1 MQGLFM
7 LAPFMVAVSGGSG
20 SGKTTFVSK
29 LQARLE
35 KERPLVVNIDH
46 YYKDLGHL
54 SHEER
59 AACNFDDPESIEK
72 SLLYKQISL
81 LHSGQSVDRPSYDF
95 ASHTRTESTVALEP
109 SPVIIM
115 DGIFSL
121 CYPELL
127 QLFDLKIFIDVE
139 DDIRVVRRIRRDTA
153 ERGRSF
159 ESCASQYLGSV
170 KAMHRKHIEP
180 TKISADIVIPWHTMN
195 ERAVNYI
202 ADLIQLSVQRR
213 SL

>member
-1 MQGLFM
+1 MLG

-29 LQARLE
+29 LKSRLE
-35 KERPLVVNIDH
+35 REQPLVISIDH
-46 YYKDLGHL
+46 YYRDL
-54 SHEER
+54 SHLEPEER
-59 AACNFDDPESIEK
+59 AKTNFDDPDSIE
-72 SLLYKQISL
+72 STLLFEQISHL
-81 LHSGQSVDRPSYDF
+81 QQNQSVERPSYDF
-95 ASHTRTESTVALEP
+95 PSHSRTAETVRLDP

-121 CYPELL
+121 CYPELFH
-127 QLFDLKIFIDVE
+127 LFDLKIYIDV
-139 DDIRVVRRIRRDTA
+139 DDDVRVVRRIRRDMA
-153 ERGRSF
+153 ERGRTF

-170 KAMHRKHIEP
+170 KAMHRKFIEP
-180 TKISADIVIPWHTMN
+180 TKTHADIVIPWQNIN
-195 ERAVNYI
+195 ERAVNYV

>member
-1 MQGLFM
+1 M

-29 LQARLE
+29 LQRRLE
-35 KERPLVVNIDH
+35 KENPLIVSIDH
-46 YYKDLGHL
+46 YYKDLSHL
-54 SHEER
+54 DPDAR
-59 AACNFDDPESIEK
+59 ARTNFDDPDSIES
-72 SLLYKQISL
+72 SLLLKQIRSL
-81 LHSGQSVDRPSYDF
+81 RQGQSVERPSYDF
-95 ASHTRTESTVALEP
+95 ATHARTKDTKVMEP

-121 CYPELL
+121 CFPELFD
-127 QLFDLKIFIDVE
+127 LFDLKLFIDV
-139 DDIRVVRRIRRDTA
+139 DDDVRVVRRIRRDTA
-153 ERGRSF
+153 ERGRNF

-170 KAMHRKHIEP
+170 KAMHRKFIEP
-180 TKISADIVIPWHTMN
+180 TKVHADLVIPWHN
-195 ERAVNYI
+195 VNDRAVEFV

>member
-1 MQGLFM
+1 M

-29 LQARLE
+29 LKERLVHQ
-35 KERPLVVNIDH
+35 RPLVISIDH
-46 YYKDLGHL
+46 YYRDLAHL
-54 SHEER
+54 AVDER
-59 AACNFDDPESIEK
+59 ARCNFDDPESIEK
-72 SLLYKQISL
+72 TLLYQQISHL
-81 LHSGQSVDRPSYDF
+81 QSGYSVERPTYDF
-95 ASHTRTESTVALEP
+95 ATHTRTAATERLDP

-180 TKISADIVIPWHTMN
+180 TKVAADIIVPWHSMN
-195 ERAVNYI
+195 ERAVGYI

-213 SL
+213 N

>member
-1 MQGLFM
+1 M

-20 SGKTTFVSK
+20 SGKTTFVKK

-54 SHEER
+54 SHDER
-59 AACNFDDPESIEK
+59 ALCNFDDPESIEK

-81 LHSGQSVDRPSYDF
+81 LREGQSVERPSYDF
-95 ASHTRTESTVALEP
+95 ASHTRTDVTEALEP

-127 QLFDLKIFIDVE
+127 SLFDLKIFIDVE
-139 DDIRVVRRIRRDTA
+139 DDVRVVRRIRRDTE

-170 KAMHRKHIEP
+170 KAMHRKHVEP
-180 TKISADIVIPWHTMN
+180 TKAAADIIVPWHTMN
-195 ERAVNYI
+195 DRAVGYI

>member
-1 MQGLFM
+1 M

-29 LQARLE
+29 LQARLD
-35 KERPLVVNIDH
+35 KESPLVLSIDH

-59 AACNFDDPESIEK
+59 ASCNFDDPESIEK

-81 LHSGQSVDRPSYDF
+81 LHDGQSVDRPSYDF
-95 ASHTRTESTVALEP
+95 ASHTRTDLTQTLEP
-109 SPVIIM
+109 SSVIIV

-121 CYPELL
+121 CYPELF
-127 QLFDLKIFIDVE
+127 QLYDLKIFIDV
-139 DDIRVVRRIRRDTA
+139 DDDVRVVRRIRRDMA

-159 ESCASQYLGSV
+159 ESCALQYLGTV
-170 KAMHRKHIEP
+170 KAMHKKHIEP
-180 TKISADIVIPWHTMN
+180 TKAAADIIIPWQTMN
-195 ERAVNYI
+195 ERAVGAI
-202 ADLIQLSVQRR
+202 TDLIQLSVKRR

>member
-1 MQGLFM
+1 M

-20 SGKTTFVSK
+20 SGKTTFVGK
-29 LQARLE
+29 LNERLE
-35 KERPLVVNIDH
+35 LQRPLIINIDH
-46 YYKDLGHL
+46 YYRDL
-54 SHEER
+54 SHLAPDER
-59 AACNFDDPESIEK
+59 ARCNFDDPESIEK
-72 SLLYKQISL
+72 SLLYNQVSL
-81 LHSGQSVDRPSYDF
+81 LQAGQNVERPTYDF
-95 ASHTRTESTVALEP
+95 ATHSRTAAKVLLEP

-121 CYPELL
+121 CFPELL

-139 DDIRVVRRIRRDTA
+139 DDVRVVRRIRRDTA

-180 TKISADIVIPWHTMN
+180 TRVAADIIVPWHSMN
-195 ERAVNYI
+195 DRAVGYI
-202 ADLIQLSVQRR
+202 ADLIQLAVQRR
-213 SL
+213 S